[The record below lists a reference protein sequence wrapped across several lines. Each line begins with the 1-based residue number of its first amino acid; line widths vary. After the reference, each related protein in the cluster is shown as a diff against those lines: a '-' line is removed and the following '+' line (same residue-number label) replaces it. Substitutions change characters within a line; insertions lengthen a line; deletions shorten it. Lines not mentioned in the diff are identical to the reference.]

1 VILLNNHH
9 GDLET
14 FPVTLNSAS
23 FFILLNT
30 IATHDGSEE
39 EEAKMLLAKC
49 RDQKK
54 EFQIQQ
60 RAFLP
65 PFLPCFLSLRRIAPR
80 VISVSNLAKKRQQR
94 RSAHTWGGTC
104 CCHAIV
110 VEV

>member
-14 FPVTLNSAS
+14 LPVTLNSAS
-23 FFILLNT
+23 FFILLDT
-30 IATHDGSEE
+30 IPTHDGSEE
-39 EEAKMLLAKC
+39 EAKTLLSKC
-49 RDQKK
+49 RGQKK

-65 PFLPCFLSLRRIAPR
+65 PFLPCFLSLRGIALR

-94 RSAHTWGGTC
+94 RNAHTWGGTC

>member
-30 IATHDGSEE
+30 TATHDGSEE
-39 EEAKMLLAKC
+39 EEAKTLLAKC

-65 PFLPCFLSLRRIAPR
+65 PFLCLRWIAPR
-80 VISVSNLAKKRQQR
+80 VISVSNLAKKRQQI